1 MTNQNPISAFL
12 EPIISKCF
20 NKYTGVHFGANLL
33 IVFTLSRFF
42 DNWTSA
48 IATLSIA
55 MLWELYEY
63 MTEGFK
69 PYGSTKNWR
78 FDTSMDLVVSVLCIG
93 FVLL

>member
-1 MTNQNPISAFL
+1 MNPISLFL

-20 NKYTGVHFGANLL
+20 NKYTGAHFGANLL
-33 IVFTLSRFF
+33 IVFMLSKFF
-42 DNWTSA
+42 DNWISA

-69 PYGSTKNWR
+69 PYGSAKNWQ
-78 FDTSMDLVVSVLCIG
+78 FDTSIDLLVSVLCIG

>member
-1 MTNQNPISAFL
+1 MNPISAFL

-33 IVFTLSRFF
+33 IVFMLSRFF

-48 IATLSIA
+48 IITFLIA
-55 MLWELYEY
+55 VLWEVYEWF
-63 MTEGFK
+63 TEGFK

-78 FDTSMDLVVSVLCIG
+78 FDTSMDLVVCYL
-93 FVLL
+93 